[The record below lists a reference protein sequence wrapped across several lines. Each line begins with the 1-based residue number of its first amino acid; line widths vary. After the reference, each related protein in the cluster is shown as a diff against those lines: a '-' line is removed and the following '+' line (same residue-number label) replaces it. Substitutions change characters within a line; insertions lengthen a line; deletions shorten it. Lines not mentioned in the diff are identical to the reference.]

1 MKRSKLIEIL
11 EDKLS
16 NTNIII
22 SKESGKTSFA
32 SKTIYFKNKLTGVG
46 TYLKCYSYHDK
57 LDLESD
63 ECIWYFFIYEGTGD
77 YQEYMIPNSDSEV
90 YIEVVIERYLD
101 YQEKKIELDNSL
113 DKLKTLRKKNIQH
126 EIRDFKLNKI
136 LNE

>member
-16 NTNIII
+16 GTNIII
-22 SKESGKTSFA
+22 SKESGKTSFT

-46 TYLKCYSYHDK
+46 TSLKCYSYHDK

-90 YIEVVIERYLD
+90 YIELVIERYLD
-101 YQEKKIELDNSL
+101 YLEKKKIMDDSL
-113 DKLKTLRKKNIQH
+113 DKLKTLRKKNIEH
-126 EIRDFKLNKI
+126 EIRDYKLNKI
-136 LNE
+136 LK